1 MSIVADQGAVQVGV
15 AEEVSQ
21 AAEWMRVRV
30 GEMGAGGRASTGELL
45 PRQEVEDGAPRL
57 EVRFSLGLTPEE
69 LLGAAWD
76 AFGLWEEITEAGSVE
91 AVPAERV
98 RWWVMTSVVILGGTD
113 GPGMAGAVDAAYRE
127 GAGMPRE
134 HQLARAAVH
143 AAFGVWPR
151 PALAVAR

>member
-1 MSIVADQGAVQVGV
+1 MPSAQSAT
-15 AEEVSQ
+15 E
-21 AAEWMRVRV
+21 
-30 GEMGAGGRASTGELL
+30 
-45 PRQEVEDGAPRL
+45 GAPRL

-76 AFGLWEEITEAGSVE
+76 AMGLWEEITDAGGVD
-91 AVPAERV
+91 AVPVERV
-98 RWWVMTSVVILGGTD
+98 RWWVMSSVVMLGGTD
-113 GPGMAGAVDAAYRE
+113 GPGMSCAIDAAYRE

-134 HQLARAAVH
+134 HQIARAAVH